1 MRKIVKTEEEWKK
14 LLTTEQYNILRKKGT
29 ETPGSCALLT
39 NKEKGIYS
47 CVACGSK
54 LFKSSG
60 KFESGTGWP
69 SFTEP
74 FSKEAIEYKDD
85 FSLGMRR
92 TEVTCGKCGG
102 HLGHVFNDGPPPTFK
117 RYCINGIVLKFNKS
131 KKEK

>member
-1 MRKIVKTEEEWKK
+1 MRKIVKTEEELKK

-47 CVACGSK
+47 CVACGNK
-54 LFKSSG
+54 LFRSSG

-74 FSKEAIEYKDD
+74 FNERALEYTEDNAMFMK
-85 FSLGMRR
+85 R
-92 TEVTCGKCGG
+92 TEVLCARCRG
-102 HLGHVFNDGPPPTFK
+102 HLGHVFTDGPPPTGK
-117 RYCINGIVLKFNKS
+117 
-131 KKEK
+131 